1 MAENNVDPEPEWSER
16 AMDTAEDTLV
26 AMENLLATLRAFE
39 DMLRQQDISIASSA
53 EYCDNFCQALMHYA
67 GSRNSM
73 DHGLPLL
80 EVYCLSINC
89 FASARSHLTSE
100 SDRVA
105 LVLKRLALSC
115 FELFLSVPEHEIP
128 YEAWLQFHQS
138 VQLAHDMLLGYGST
152 DLQALLQMTGE
163 GGAWCNP
170 VLTSLLTGQPTNSEE
185 VDSYIS
191 LEGDGFMEMRVKHL
205 EKMGEVA
212 KAVVLAKACAECNFI
227 SNKSNFRQTYV
238 SLLCHLLPSEEAISE
253 ISRLDC
259 KDVLE
264 ITCNLE
270 TEGDENTAFILCTT
284 FLTQQL
290 QQQNQYCSWE
300 LIHLWS
306 KLQRRID
313 PTLLSF
319 LERCLQL
326 GAIAKTVCH
335 LLYLV
340 RVIQTEVEDLG
351 VAPSVELCVKAL
363 QLPKQDDS
371 DTRISICKTISCLLA
386 DDLEVSR
393 ACLLTEFLL
402 GPCQEVFKSLEELYQ
417 RPDQKNDQE
426 NVVIPNSLRCELL
439 LALKSYWPFDPEFWD
454 WKTLKHQCI
463 SLLGLKPE
471 SEDDEDDVDTVE
483 KCKSTELQVTSGIVE
498 IKKGF
503 NGVPKSNELNKHN
516 SNLSELH
523 NSSKSKKSRLQ
534 CQICKRFVNDV
545 QLVHH
550 SKRHS
555 QGNIHPCPIC
565 LERFNSRKELVPHLK
580 DHTEC
585 VVSLNKNNV
594 KAEQDQK
601 QSDEDEDMEPGEIN
615 VDPSLMMYYKSTH
628 DPDVLHHIVQQAN
641 SSKKHVDND
650 EYVTFDYIYRHY
662 NLQNRDEYSCPGTG
676 CAKVFKHSKYLHVHL
691 KSEHKGD
698 ENVRYFQ
705 KMKDKREKCAF
716 CRKHLI
722 SAYHYRKHRKGHHG
736 DLPYTCLVVGCGAQ
750 FKTANELGLHKQ
762 THGYQLNYQCELK
775 GCYVTY
781 SDLGQVYHHE
791 AEHFRD
797 AAFTCTAPKCRK
809 YYLSKTAFTE
819 HLATHNIY
827 FTDHDFEAQ
836 RKAKRKHFKSSA
848 NVGSACQIRSN
859 KSPALNGDF
868 NSSHCRSPLEQVES
882 REAKTTLVAVCFDG
896 SKFTCGFEKCG
907 MTFSRARD
915 VQRHLRCTHPEH
927 LKMEN
932 KEHKHDRE
940 RGLKSKGVKI
950 EINGGSNKKGHRK
963 SKVPFSHI
971 NTKKEQKNPES
982 SLIHGALKEI
992 VNGLCKLDLN
1002 SSVSENEPPE
1012 LSPETDPSEMLLQ
1025 KAIIEEPLVAELPKN
1040 AVEVEM
1046 DTNHKSTPE
1055 REEYQETLANAKP
1068 YKCEVESCGFRTA
1081 KSYSLLRHYNN
1092 VHGYTLERAKKLS
1105 SCRPYICDI
1114 CSKTHREKDMLR
1126 NHYIHEHKISESQVD
1141 EMKCGSIHYEESRTT
1156 ERRSQQI
1163 PHTQSLKSKKAKL
1176 SEQPGTDNEQNECET
1191 SDKEQ
1196 DSMKVQ
1202 QNDEQEDSEAGTTN
1216 QGRAKRLVVKNN
1228 LCYILDK
1235 FSKPFH
1241 CVAKKC
1247 DAAFSTQAGLV
1258 RHLQM
1263 AHHYNRSQL
1272 LLENEDDEQ
1281 SPDAKKEHS
1290 KKRPSPNS
1298 DEPQPQYKCHFANCH
1313 VSFHLKSSL
1322 ARHTREFHS
1331 HPDVI
1336 ESKYE
1341 DCTRASAFNHDSDE
1355 KKHALY
1361 NQSEYYDSLVVRLQS
1376 TQKNTPTGCQKKL
1389 IVSSESP
1396 QKEDPDPENMNN
1408 VQSSLDSGETENSL
1422 EFNPQEQTEKTRTKK
1437 KNDRSNG
1444 FVFKSHEEALQ
1455 MCQDRCLPEAYPCM
1469 VQDCDTVVQYRS
1481 SLHRHY
1487 INIHRMR
1494 RMDFEKK
1501 DDELVLN
1508 AEQLEEMIQRKSVRS
1523 TGVSCPNGVLKM
1535 EYQTESENSGDQ
1547 SAPMSLHSIN
1557 TGTQAETTPDPLG
1570 FSAEEKEEEQPSVER
1585 NGVLVGADD
1594 VLYGEPSTG
1603 GHSEEAAVLT
1613 QNCQKH
1619 ERLSL
1624 EQIKPF
1630 LRPVTVDLSPPSSL
1644 RFITEKGFVD
1654 LSNKDKALIKEKLKN
1669 RRVSVSIPRIRE
1681 PLKRKNDLSEQP
1693 SNVMD
1698 CGHHTSAKSLDIT
1711 AYKSSFLNFINEVVP
1726 KEKTVASSRR
1736 QNSFRRSCSV
1746 KENNQLGIAHTR
1758 RRTHSPLLK
1767 PHAVSGLISIHNL
1780 KLDKALAGC
1789 GDLAIKQLQYL
1800 KPVVVLYRPVCS
1812 TLSDHYSTDTSKSKL
1827 LLGS

>member
-1 MAENNVDPEPEWSER
+1 MAI
-16 AMDTAEDTLV
+16 
-26 AMENLLATLRAFE
+26 ENLLATLRAFE
-39 DMLRQQDISIASSA
+39 DVLRQQDISIASST

-89 FASARSHLTSE
+89 FAAARSHLTAE

-115 FELFLSVPEHEIP
+115 FELFLSVSEHEIP

-138 VQLAHDMLLGYGST
+138 VQLAHDMLLEYGST
-152 DLQALLQMTGE
+152 DLQALLQLTGE

-170 VLTSLLTGQPTNSEE
+170 VLSSLLTGQPTNTEE
-185 VDSYIS
+185 VDAYIS

-227 SNKSNFRQTYV
+227 SNKSNFRQSYV

-264 ITCNLE
+264 ITCNME

-300 LIHLWS
+300 LILLWS
-306 KLQRRID
+306 KLQRRLD

-319 LERCLQL
+319 LDRCLQL
-326 GAIAKTVCH
+326 GAIAKTVSH

-351 VAPSVELCVKAL
+351 VAQSVELCVKAL

-371 DTRISICKTISCLLA
+371 DARISVCKTISCLLT
-386 DDLEVSR
+386 DDLEVGR

-402 GPCQEVFKSLEELYQ
+402 GPSQEVFRSLEELYM

-426 NVVIPNSLRCELL
+426 NVIIPNSLRCELL
-439 LALKSYWPFDPEFWD
+439 LTLKSYWPFDPEFWD

-471 SEDDEDDVDTVE
+471 SEDEDEVDSQE
-483 KCKSTELQVTSGIVE
+483 KCKSTEPQVTPGDLGIQ
-498 IKKGF
+498 
-503 NGVPKSNELNKHN
+503 NGLNQVHKANELNKHN
-516 SNLSELH
+516 CSVSEMQ
-523 NSSKSKKSRLQ
+523 NSSKSKKSKFQ
-534 CQICKRFVNDV
+534 CQICKRFVTDA

-555 QGNIHPCPIC
+555 QASIHPCPIC
-565 LERFNSRKELVPHLK
+565 LERFNSRKDLVPHLK
-580 DHTEC
+580 HHSESA
-585 VVSLNKNNV
+585 VSLNKNNV
-594 KAEQDQK
+594 KAEQEQDQK
-601 QSDEDEDMEPGEIN
+601 HSDEEEDMEPGEIN

-641 SSKKHVDND
+641 SSKKPVDND
-650 EYVTFDYIYRHY
+650 EYVTFDYIYKHY
-662 NLQNRDEYSCPGTG
+662 TLQNREEYSCPGTG
-676 CAKVFKHSKYLHVHL
+676 CAKVFKHSKYLYVHL

-698 ENVRYFQ
+698 ENVKHFH
-705 KMKDKREKCAF
+705 KMKDKREKCAY
-716 CRKHLI
+716 CRKHFI
-722 SAYHYRKHRKGHHG
+722 SAYHYRKHRKGHS
-736 DLPYTCLVVGCGAQ
+736 DDQPYTCLVVGCGAQ
-750 FKTANELGLHKQ
+750 FKTSNELGLHKQ

-797 AAFTCTAPKCRK
+797 AAFTCTAPKCTK
-809 YYLSKTAFTE
+809 YYLSKKAFTE
-819 HLATHNIY
+819 HLATHKIY
-827 FTDHDFEAQ
+827 FTEHDFEAQ
-836 RKAKRKHFKSSA
+836 RKAKIKHFKSSV
-848 NVGSACQIRSN
+848 NDTSACQIRSN
-859 KSPALNGDF
+859 NSPALNGDI
-868 NSSHCRSPLEQVES
+868 NTSKCSSPLEQTEN

-915 VQRHLRCTHPEH
+915 VQRHLKCAHPEH

-940 RGLKSKGVKI
+940 RGSKGVKI
-950 EINGGSNKKGHRK
+950 ENNEGTNKKGHKK
-963 SKVPFSHI
+963 SKVPFLHI
-971 NTKKEQKNPES
+971 KTKKEQKASSHVKNPETS
-982 SLIHGALKEI
+982 VLHEALKEI
-992 VNGLCKLDLN
+992 VIGLCKLDLN
-1002 SSVSENEPPE
+1002 CSSSQNEPPE
-1012 LSPETDPSEMLLQ
+1012 LSPETAPSEEAPHQVIVEKPVVAVPQ
-1025 KAIIEEPLVAELPKN
+1025 KKAVL
-1040 AVEVEM
+1040 AVES
-1046 DTNHKSTPE
+1046 DTTNKSTSDT
-1055 REEYQETLANAKP
+1055 EEYQETLANAKP
-1068 YKCEVESCGFRTA
+1068 YRCDVKSCGFRTA
-1081 KSYSLLRHYNN
+1081 KSYSLLRHYTN
-1092 VHGYTLERAKKLS
+1092 VHRRTSEQAKKLTS
-1105 SCRPYICDI
+1105 YRPYICVI
-1114 CSKTHREKDMLR
+1114 CSKPHREKDLLR
-1126 NHYIHEHKISESQVD
+1126 NHYIQEHNINESQVD
-1141 EMKCGSIHYEESRTT
+1141 KMKCGSVHYDGSKTT
-1156 ERRSQQI
+1156 ERPSPHSQR
-1163 PHTQSLKSKKAKL
+1163 LKSKEAKL
-1176 SEQPGTDNEQNECET
+1176 QSGTDNEQSDSET
-1191 SDKEQ
+1191 PKKEQ
-1196 DSMKVQ
+1196 HSMKVEQNNQ
-1202 QNDEQEDSEAGTTN
+1202 QKEDSDAGATH
-1216 QGRAKRLVVKNN
+1216 QGRSKRLVVKSN
-1228 LCYILDK
+1228 LCYILDR
-1235 FSKPFH
+1235 FNKPFR
-1241 CVAKKC
+1241 CVAKHC

-1258 RHLQM
+1258 RHLQI

-1272 LLENEDDEQ
+1272 LLENDGDEQ
-1281 SPDAKKEHS
+1281 SAESKKETP
-1290 KKRPSPNS
+1290 KKRPLPNS
-1298 DEPQPQYKCHFANCH
+1298 DEPQPQYKCQFANCH
-1313 VSFHLKSSL
+1313 VSYHLKSSL
-1322 ARHTREFHS
+1322 ARHTREYHS

-1336 ESKYE
+1336 RSKFE
-1341 DCTRASAFNHDSDE
+1341 GCTSAFQHDGE
-1355 KKHALY
+1355 QKKHALY
-1361 NQSEYYDSLVVRLQS
+1361 NHSEYYDSLVVRLQS
-1376 TQKNTPTGCQKKL
+1376 TQKNSFTGCQKKL
-1389 IVSSESP
+1389 IVPSQSP
-1396 QKEDPDPENMNN
+1396 QKDDPDTAHTQNAQPRL
-1408 VQSSLDSGETENSL
+1408 VSGETEQSL
-1422 EFNPQEQTEKTRTKK
+1422 KLNQNERTEKTA
-1437 KNDRSNG
+1437 KNNNQTPNFSD

-1469 VQDCDTVVQYRS
+1469 VQDCDTVVQYLRN
-1481 SLHRHY
+1481 LQRHY
-1487 INIHRMR
+1487 TNVHRMQ

-1501 DDELVLN
+1501 ENELVLN
-1508 AEQLEEMIQRKSVRS
+1508 AEQLEEVIQRKSVRS

-1547 SAPMSLHSIN
+1547 SAPMSLHSIK
-1557 TGTQAETTPDPLG
+1557 TETQGEITPDSLG
-1570 FSAEEKEEEQPSVER
+1570 FPAEDEEEQPSVER

-1594 VLYGEPSTG
+1594 VLYGEPSTD
-1603 GHSEEAAVLT
+1603 GHTEEPAVVT
-1613 QNCQKH
+1613 QNCQKQK

-1654 LSNKDKALIKEKLKN
+1654 LSNKDKAMIKEKLKI

-1698 CGHHTSAKSLDIT
+1698 AVHNTSTKSFDIT
-1711 AYKSSFLNFINEVVP
+1711 LYKPVGFEPSFLNFINENVP
-1726 KEKTVASSRR
+1726 KEKTLTCSKR
-1736 QNSFRRSCSV
+1736 QNSSRRSCSV

-1767 PHAVSGLISIHNL
+1767 SHAVSGVTSIKNL

-1800 KPVVVLYRPVCS
+1800 KPVVVLYRPICS
-1812 TLSDHYSTDTSKSKL
+1812 TTLPDHYPADTNKSKL